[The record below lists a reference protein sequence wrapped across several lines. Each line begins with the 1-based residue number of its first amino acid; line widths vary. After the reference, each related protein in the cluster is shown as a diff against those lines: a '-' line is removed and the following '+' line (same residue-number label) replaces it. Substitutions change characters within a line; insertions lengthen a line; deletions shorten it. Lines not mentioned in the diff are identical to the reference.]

1 MPGSRKLR
9 SALADAQA
17 IQLPAVYVERLEA
30 LKNEFGH
37 SIVLLEEGRAQIRRF
52 NCFAYAL
59 GVWDNPAYQ
68 EMVSA
73 HVEDQ
78 LALINSALVSKW
90 ITRGFLEKSNWAT
103 PVPMTSWPTFF
114 GASWCILPDPARR
127 AFYTRNGVPTRSTR
141 TESGKSRPITVTRFV
156 TLGGRLRRRC
166 YANWQASDECQ
177 TFPMLPTRFH
187 LLSTL
192 PGFNPGTKRS
202 ILFEIIEEFA
212 IFGGGS

>member
-37 SIVLLEEGRAQIRRF
+37 SIMLLEEGRAQIRRF

-73 HVEDQ
+73 HVEDE

-90 ITRGFLEKSNWAT
+90 IAGGFLEEIKPGDAGADDIVAYFDRGQLVHFARSGAAGILRSKWGANEIHAHGIWE
-103 PVPMTSWPTFF
+103 VPANYGNKVRYFRRPAAKAVLREL
-114 GASWCILPDPARR
+114 AS
-127 AFYTRNGVPTRSTR
+127 
-141 TESGKSRPITVTRFV
+141 
-156 TLGGRLRRRC
+156 LG
-166 YANWQASDECQ
+166 
-177 TFPMLPTRFH
+177 
-187 LLSTL
+187 
-192 PGFNPGTKRS
+192 
-202 ILFEIIEEFA
+202 
-212 IFGGGS
+212 